1 MQIYLEKEFVTELV
15 NLIHHVASATMPSNQ
30 NVAIVRN
37 EDLRKMREDIDKN
50 GKGAI
55 REAAVVTASDI
66 ARMKQS
72 AQIQSAQEKEA
83 QKKMHEEQKV

>member
-1 MQIYLEKEFVTELV
+1 
-15 NLIHHVASATMPSNQ
+15 MPSNQ

-55 REAAVVTASDI
+55 REAAVVTATDI
-66 ARMKQS
+66 ARMRQA
-72 AQIQSAQEKEA
+72 AQVQTAQDK
-83 QKKMHEEQKV
+83 

>member
-1 MQIYLEKEFVTELV
+1 
-15 NLIHHVASATMPSNQ
+15 MPSNQ

-55 REAAVVTASDI
+55 RAAAVVTATDI

-72 AQIQSAQEKEA
+72 AQIQSAQEKAA
-83 QKKMHEEQKV
+83 QKKIQEEQKA